1 MDMSYLSYLNKDSSR
16 QALTA
21 KKKIAVAIANCLK
34 ERFGDYNKPIL
45 KAMKWFD
52 PINWLADK
60 TYGLP
65 EIKELYTHFK
75 ATLDAAQFNA
85 QKVVKEWI
93 NFRSYVSTSLP
104 KHSAVELWAE
114 IFQLK
119 RAEYRNLCLLAELTI
134 TISGSNSSVERAFS
148 MLRRMLSDQ
157 RLSTSHKT
165 LNMRMSI
172 KMNDALWSKQERGM
186 VMERALE
193 IFFEKR
199 RAKELQTLDQTAPTG
214 EPLSKIG
221 MSRLIGK

>member
-93 NFRSYVSTSLP
+93 NFRSYTCPPVFQSTVQSSYGP
-104 KHSAVELWAE
+104 KS
-114 IFQLK
+114 F
-119 RAEYRNLCLLAELTI
+119 N
-134 TISGSNSSVERAFS
+134 
-148 MLRRMLSDQ
+148 
-157 RLSTSHKT
+157 
-165 LNMRMSI
+165 
-172 KMNDALWSKQERGM
+172 
-186 VMERALE
+186 
-193 IFFEKR
+193 
-199 RAKELQTLDQTAPTG
+199 
-214 EPLSKIG
+214 
-221 MSRLIGK
+221 